1 MAQPL
6 EAMRDLFDEVSSVSL
21 NYSENP
27 AAKKLLDA
35 IVSILAEEFIQT
47 GKAKSRHFYSLRNKL

>member
-6 EAMRDLFDEVSSVSL
+6 EAMRDLFDEESSVSL

-27 AAKKLLDA
+27 AAKKLLGA
-35 IVSILAEEFIQT
+35 IVSILTEEFIQT
-47 GKAKSRHFYSLRNKL
+47 GEAKFRHFSLRNKL